1 MKKNQHKFKLRL
13 KLRKKK
19 KMLFEIF
26 VFKICYM
33 SNFKIRHLTYKYID
47 WTSVQNQ
54 GKKPRDMKQLY
65 KKKMISVNRS
75 CKTNLKQMYFLKK

>member
-1 MKKNQHKFKLRL
+1 
-13 KLRKKK
+13 
-19 KMLFEIF
+19 MLFEIF

-65 KKKMISVNRS
+65 KKKNDF
-75 CKTNLKQMYFLKK
+75 CKQKLQNKFKTNVFLKKINVQ